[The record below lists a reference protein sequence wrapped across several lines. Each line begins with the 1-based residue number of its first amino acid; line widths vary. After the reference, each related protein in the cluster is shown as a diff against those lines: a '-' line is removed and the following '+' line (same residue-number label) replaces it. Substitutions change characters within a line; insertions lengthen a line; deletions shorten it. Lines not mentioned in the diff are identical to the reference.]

1 MSRIE
6 KIIDELEDYVET
18 CKYQTFSTSNIVV
31 NKEEILELLSELR
44 ENVPDEI
51 RQYQK
56 IISNQEAI
64 LSEAK
69 TQANSIVKEANKM
82 TEQLVDE
89 HEIMQKAYATANKL
103 VDDANTQANSILEQ
117 AQNEANHIR
126 SSAIQY
132 TDDMLKSIQTIMS
145 HSMDGAKSRFDQFMS
160 SMQSNFDT
168 ITQTGMNFRVKW
180 KKTMMIQIYKV
191 SKTFSKSN
199 ARSRLTKVCIIF

>member
-6 KIIDELEDYVET
+6 QVIAELEDYVDS

-31 NKEEILELLSELR
+31 NREELFEIIAELR
-44 ENVPDEI
+44 HSIPSEI
-51 RQYQK
+51 KQYQK

-69 TQANSIVKEANKM
+69 NQASSIVKEANKM

-89 HEIMQKAYATANKL
+89 HEIMQKAYETANKL
-103 VDDANTQANSILEQ
+103 VDDANIQAQSIVEQ
-117 AQNEANHIR
+117 AHNEADHIR
-126 SSAIQY
+126 ASAIQY

-145 HSMDGAKSRFDQFMS
+145 HSMDGAKARFDQFML

-168 ITQTGMNFRVKW
+168 ITQNRNELSGNVTEEYDN
-180 KKTMMIQIYKV
+180 QE
-191 SKTFSKSN
+191 
-199 ARSRLTKVCIIF
+199 A

>member
-69 TQANSIVKEANKM
+69 TQANSIVN
-82 TEQLVDE
+82 DG
-89 HEIMQKAYATANKL
+89 TAC
-103 VDDANTQANSILEQ
+103 
-117 AQNEANHIR
+117 R
-126 SSAIQY
+126 
-132 TDDMLKSIQTIMS
+132 
-145 HSMDGAKSRFDQFMS
+145 
-160 SMQSNFDT
+160 
-168 ITQTGMNFRVKW
+168 
-180 KKTMMIQIYKV
+180 
-191 SKTFSKSN
+191 
-199 ARSRLTKVCIIF
+199 

>member
-89 HEIMQKAYATANKL
+89 HDIMQ
-103 VDDANTQANSILEQ
+103 
-117 AQNEANHIR
+117 
-126 SSAIQY
+126 
-132 TDDMLKSIQTIMS
+132 
-145 HSMDGAKSRFDQFMS
+145 
-160 SMQSNFDT
+160 
-168 ITQTGMNFRVKW
+168 
-180 KKTMMIQIYKV
+180 
-191 SKTFSKSN
+191 
-199 ARSRLTKVCIIF
+199 

>member
-6 KIIDELEDYVET
+6 QIIDELEDYVES
-18 CKYQTFSTSNIVV
+18 CKYQTFSTSNVVV

-82 TEQLVDE
+82 TEQLVD
-89 HEIMQKAYATANKL
+89 
-103 VDDANTQANSILEQ
+103 DANTQANSILDQ
-117 AQNEANHIR
+117 AHNEANHIR

-168 ITQTGMNFRVKW
+168 ITQNRNELSGEVAKEYDDMDV
-180 KKTMMIQIYKV
+180 
-191 SKTFSKSN
+191 
-199 ARSRLTKVCIIF
+199 

>member
-103 VDDANTQANSILEQ
+103 VDDANTQANSILDQ
-117 AQNEANHIR
+117 AHNEANHIR

-168 ITQTGMNFRVKW
+168 ITQNRNELSGEVAKEYDDMDV
-180 KKTMMIQIYKV
+180 
-191 SKTFSKSN
+191 
-199 ARSRLTKVCIIF
+199 

>member
-6 KIIDELEDYVET
+6 QIIDELEDYIES
-18 CKYQTFSTSNIVV
+18 CKYQTFSTSNIVI
-31 NKEEILELLSELR
+31 NKEELLELLSELR
-44 ENVPDEI
+44 ESVPDEI
-51 RQYQK
+51 KRYQK
-56 IISNQEAI
+56 IVSNEKAI

-69 TQANSIVKEANKM
+69 TQASSIVQEANKM

-103 VDDANTQANSILEQ
+103 VDDANTQAQSIIEQ
-117 AQNEANHIR
+117 ADNEANHIR

-145 HSMDGAKSRFDQFMS
+145 HSMDGAKSRFDQFMN

-168 ITQTGMNFRVKW
+168 ITKNREELSGEVAKDYNDMDR
-180 KKTMMIQIYKV
+180 
-191 SKTFSKSN
+191 
-199 ARSRLTKVCIIF
+199 

>member
-6 KIIDELEDYVET
+6 QIIDEMEDYVES
-18 CKYQTFSTSNIVV
+18 CKYQTFSTSNIVI

-44 ENVPDEI
+44 DSVPEEI
-51 RQYQK
+51 ERFQK
-56 IISNQEAI
+56 IISNQEDI
-64 LSEAK
+64 LKAAENK
-69 TQANSIVKEANKM
+69 ANSIVKEANMM

-103 VDDANTQANSILEQ
+103 VDDANTQVNSIIEQ
-117 AQNEANHIR
+117 AHNEADHIR

-145 HSMDGAKSRFDQFMS
+145 HSMDGAKSRFDQFMN

-168 ITQTGMNFRVKW
+168 ITQNRNELSGEV
-180 KKTMMIQIYKV
+180 
-191 SKTFSKSN
+191 
-199 ARSRLTKVCIIF
+199 ARDYDDTKL

>member
-6 KIIDELEDYVET
+6 QIIDELEDYVES

-168 ITQTGMNFRVKW
+168 ITQNRNELSGEVEKD
-180 KKTMMIQIYKV
+180 YDD
-191 SKTFSKSN
+191 SN
-199 ARSRLTKVCIIF
+199 I

>member
-64 LSEAK
+64 LK
-69 TQANSIVKEANKM
+69 
-82 TEQLVDE
+82 
-89 HEIMQKAYATANKL
+89 QK
-103 VDDANTQANSILEQ
+103 
-117 AQNEANHIR
+117 HR
-126 SSAIQY
+126 
-132 TDDMLKSIQTIMS
+132 QT
-145 HSMDGAKSRFDQFMS
+145 
-160 SMQSNFDT
+160 
-168 ITQTGMNFRVKW
+168 V
-180 KKTMMIQIYKV
+180 
-191 SKTFSKSN
+191 
-199 ARSRLTKVCIIF
+199 

>member
-6 KIIDELEDYVET
+6 QIIDELEDYVES
-18 CKYQTFSTSNIVV
+18 CKYQTFSTSNVVV

-51 RQYQK
+51 RLYQK

-103 VDDANTQANSILEQ
+103 VDDANTQANSILDQ
-117 AQNEANHIR
+117 AHNEANHIR

-168 ITQTGMNFRVKW
+168 ITQNRNELSGEVAKEYDDMDV
-180 KKTMMIQIYKV
+180 
-191 SKTFSKSN
+191 
-199 ARSRLTKVCIIF
+199 